1 MQVLEAIKKLENS
14 DNYKEWQK
22 DNVNSYLSYAFVMMD
37 INQEKQD
44 LEWQIGYYLPKEDKI
59 TTFTID
65 KEIRKNPDSEIFKNN
80 TKVYELK
87 IDKLKVAC
95 RDAWKISDKMQ
106 KEKYPFLTPLKK
118 ITILQKLD
126 IGQLWN
132 IT

>member
-1 MQVLEAIKKLENS
+1 MLN
-14 DNYKEWQK
+14 
-22 DNVNSYLSYAFVMMD
+22 
-37 INQEKQD
+37 
-44 LEWQIGYYLPKEDKI
+44 
-59 TTFTID
+59 

-95 RDAWKISDKMQ
+95 RDAWKISDKIQ
-106 KEKYPFLTPLKK
+106 KEKYPFLIPLKK

-132 IT
+132 ITYITSSFKTLNIKVDSETGNILKHGMMDVFKVER